1 MSKCST
7 SLRYYLNND
16 PRHEKAFF
24 VDGCAKHED
33 CKRHSLDG
41 HESKYDPYD
50 DIDESLL
57 EINMN
62 DSYWMLVIPK
72 WASLLDRYNTNGG
85 NFLTELSKSDGIA
98 IWAFLGHQPNDL
110 SLSQPGTRRK

>member
-62 DSYWMLVIPK
+62 DSY
-72 WASLLDRYNTNGG
+72 
-85 NFLTELSKSDGIA
+85 
-98 IWAFLGHQPNDL
+98 
-110 SLSQPGTRRK
+110 